1 MYEQEVIIEMKWW
14 QTHVQG
20 VLWGFDSFMNLVIDE
35 CVEMATS
42 SQQNNIRMLI
52 IEGNNIS
59 V

>member
-1 MYEQEVIIEMKWW
+1 MKWW

>member
-1 MYEQEVIIEMKWW
+1 MYEQEVTIEMKWW
-14 QTHVQG
+14 QTCPG
-20 VLWGFDSFMNLVIDE
+20 VLWGFDSFMNLVMDD
-35 CVEMATS
+35 CVEMATG